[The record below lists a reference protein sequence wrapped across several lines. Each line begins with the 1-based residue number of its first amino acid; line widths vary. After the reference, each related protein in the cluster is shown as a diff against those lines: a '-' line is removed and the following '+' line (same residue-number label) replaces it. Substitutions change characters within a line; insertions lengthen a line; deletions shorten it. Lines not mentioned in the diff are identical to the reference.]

1 VLRDSV
7 CVRLVLKW
15 FHKDPFPH
23 DFNFALE
30 FPRLTTLWHFR
41 HVAFEPSVGFF
52 IELSQMFDEGVSVDS
67 VRLQTFL
74 NSWFYSDTDYIKYVK
89 V

>member
-1 VLRDSV
+1 MKIQ
-7 CVRLVLKW
+7 LVLKW

-30 FPRLTTLWHFR
+30 SFRDSLLYGTSDTWLLSRLLDF
-41 HVAFEPSVGFF
+41 
-52 IELSQMFDEGVSVDS
+52 LGVSVDS

-74 NSWFYSDTDYIKYVK
+74 NSWLYSIQIT
-89 V
+89 